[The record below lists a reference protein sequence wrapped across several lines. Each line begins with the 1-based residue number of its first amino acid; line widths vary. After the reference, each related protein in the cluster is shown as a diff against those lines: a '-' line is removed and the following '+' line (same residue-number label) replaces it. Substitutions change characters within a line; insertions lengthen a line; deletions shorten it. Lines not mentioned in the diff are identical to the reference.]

1 MKGQGEDEPRSR
13 QEQPWDLRER
23 TKALALRIIR
33 MFTALPK
40 SSVAQVIGN
49 QVLRAGTSVG
59 AHYREAVRAR
69 STAEFVS
76 KCEGGLMELEET
88 GYWLELLTEGGIL
101 PSKRLAPLLRE
112 VDELIAIFVTCIKN
126 AKRRGKG

>member
-1 MKGQGEDEPRSR
+1 MKTIEGAVMKVQGEDEPRSI
-13 QEQPWDLRER
+13 QEQPRDLRER

-49 QVLRAGTSVG
+49 QVLRARTSVG

-69 STAEFVS
+69 SPRLHPSSF
-76 KCEGGLMELEET
+76 
-88 GYWLELLTEGGIL
+88 IL
-101 PSKRLAPLLRE
+101 Q
-112 VDELIAIFVTCIKN
+112 T
-126 AKRRGKG
+126 

>member
-1 MKGQGEDEPRSR
+1 
-13 QEQPWDLRER
+13 
-23 TKALALRIIR
+23 
-33 MFTALPK
+33 
-40 SSVAQVIGN
+40 
-49 QVLRAGTSVG
+49 
-59 AHYREAVRAR
+59 
-69 STAEFVS
+69 
-76 KCEGGLMELEET
+76 MELEET